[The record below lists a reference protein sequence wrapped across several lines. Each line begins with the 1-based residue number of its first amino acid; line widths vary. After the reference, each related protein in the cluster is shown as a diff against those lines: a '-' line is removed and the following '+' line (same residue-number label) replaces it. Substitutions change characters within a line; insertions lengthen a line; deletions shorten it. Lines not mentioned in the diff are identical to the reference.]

1 MGIIQRQ
8 AIKGTIYTYIGVVI
22 GFVTAGILFPNIL
35 LPEQIG
41 VTKLLVTFS
50 LLFARLADLGFTGVA
65 NRLFTY
71 FRNKEKKHNG
81 FLFIALSVALVG
93 FLISIILYF
102 ILKPYIIEDS
112 IGKYAFFVE
121 YIYYL
126 IPLIFFTLIF
136 NTLDTYNKVL
146 YDAILGTFIKEFI
159 QRVLI
164 FFSIVLYCFDIL
176 NFNGFVFAYTASL
189 SIPALIILIS
199 LIQRKQF
206 SLKPQLSFISNDMA
220 KTMLSVSF
228 YSIILGFSGIIILH
242 IDSIMIYSLI
252 DLGPTGIYS
261 ITFFFGTL
269 IIIPSRSLLRIATP
283 IIADSWK
290 KKDLNTINVV
300 YYKSCLN
307 QLIVGSLLFIG
318 LWANIHNVFKILPEE
333 YEAGRYVIFFISL
346 AYLFDMASGVNGFI
360 ILTSKYYKALTYYMF
375 LFVAFV
381 VITNYIF
388 IPRYGIVGAAMA
400 SALSKFLF
408 NLIKYLFLLVKFRMQ
423 PFDSKYLIVL
433 LIAGVS
439 FLAGYIIPE
448 FDNFVIDIIIR
459 SIIITSI
466 FGVLTLT
473 FKVSEDVN
481 LKAKSMWEQVRRYRS
496 IKNGMS

>member
-146 YDAILGTFIKEFI
+146 YDAVLGTFIK
-159 QRVLI
+159 
-164 FFSIVLYCFDIL
+164 
-176 NFNGFVFAYTASL
+176 
-189 SIPALIILIS
+189 
-199 LIQRKQF
+199 
-206 SLKPQLSFISNDMA
+206 
-220 KTMLSVSF
+220 
-228 YSIILGFSGIIILH
+228 
-242 IDSIMIYSLI
+242 
-252 DLGPTGIYS
+252 
-261 ITFFFGTL
+261 
-269 IIIPSRSLLRIATP
+269 
-283 IIADSWK
+283 
-290 KKDLNTINVV
+290 
-300 YYKSCLN
+300 
-307 QLIVGSLLFIG
+307 
-318 LWANIHNVFKILPEE
+318 
-333 YEAGRYVIFFISL
+333 
-346 AYLFDMASGVNGFI
+346 
-360 ILTSKYYKALTYYMF
+360 
-375 LFVAFV
+375 
-381 VITNYIF
+381 
-388 IPRYGIVGAAMA
+388 
-400 SALSKFLF
+400 
-408 NLIKYLFLLVKFRMQ
+408 
-423 PFDSKYLIVL
+423 
-433 LIAGVS
+433 
-439 FLAGYIIPE
+439 
-448 FDNFVIDIIIR
+448 
-459 SIIITSI
+459 
-466 FGVLTLT
+466 
-473 FKVSEDVN
+473 
-481 LKAKSMWEQVRRYRS
+481 
-496 IKNGMS
+496 